1 VSAAKV
7 ENVVEIAAAGRAA
20 TVRHEGIVHRDR
32 VESERREE
40 IVHRV
45 HKGTVHHGPREIVRR
60 APRAN
65 AHHEGSA
72 HRDRVV
78 KDRHVHH
85 GPREIV
91 RRAPRANAHH
101 EAAGPGVLNRLNS
114 RRNLR

>member
-7 ENVVEIAAAGRAA
+7 ENVVEIAAARREA

-40 IVHRV
+40 IDHRV
-45 HKGTVHHGPREIVRR
+45 HKGTVHHGPREIDHRAPRANARHEGIVHRDRVVKDHHVHHGPREIDHR

-65 AHHEGSA
+65 AHHA
-72 HRDRVV
+72 
-78 KDRHVHH
+78 
-85 GPREIV
+85 
-91 RRAPRANAHH
+91 
-101 EAAGPGVLNRLNS
+101 AAGLGVLNRLNS